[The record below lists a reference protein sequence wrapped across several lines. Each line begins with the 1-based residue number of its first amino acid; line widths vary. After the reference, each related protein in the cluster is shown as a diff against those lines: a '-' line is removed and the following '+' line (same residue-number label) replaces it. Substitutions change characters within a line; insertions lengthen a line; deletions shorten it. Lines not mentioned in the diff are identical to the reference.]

1 MQYMKSQKTE
11 NKQKTH
17 QVAGRSSRNVCKS
30 ERTQRFWEN
39 TVTYITFTLQ
49 NTTSLSFY
57 MNILISIFIKCLH
70 KCFNIT

>member
-57 MNILISIFIKCLH
+57 MNTLISIFIKCLH

>member
-39 TVTYITFTLQ
+39 TVTYITFTL
-49 NTTSLSFY
+49 
-57 MNILISIFIKCLH
+57 
-70 KCFNIT
+70 